1 MKQIEANRKNAAR
14 STGPKSEQ
22 GKAAVRYNALT
33 HGFRSKELD
42 LLPKE
47 DAEGFQANLDA
58 WFADYAPTNPT
69 ETRLVRQAA
78 ILSWKLDRAES
89 REAALL
95 SRQVREAV
103 AQAEQTRRD
112 RVNDALARLLPDAD
126 NAIQN
131 GYDAES
137 AASLRETVEGTAEG
151 CRELLHHWG
160 TLREVFTWESFWE
173 PEDEMRAIRL
183 LGADARRISDPAVL
197 DVIVVNRAAMLSGD
211 VLTEPFFKLDGPLGI
226 TLDQDAARDACQRWR
241 ENAVARMGLLTAT
254 ADQEIARLQGVLEVR
269 ERDGDLGAEEIAEAA
284 DIAGFDVGGE
294 VERLQ
299 KYQAVMQ
306 RQFIKTVETIS
317 KLRLQAVKLEKE
329 YARLTAEPSLRGGR
343 SGATGRTRPVPQN
356 LAGIVVTNSD
366 PEPGDAGEA
375 DFTHE
380 NGAIKANLDNEAR
393 DDAGRETGVP
403 GEDDAGR
410 ETGVP
415 GKDDAGRDVE
425 VPGDRLTATEN
436 GAIKAN
442 LAPQIRPSSK
452 NEARRAR
459 RNREKAA
466 RRYFGKG

>member
-1 MKQIEANRKNAAR
+1 MATQKQIEANRKNAAR

-42 LLPKE
+42 LLPEE

-103 AQAEQTRRD
+103 AQAEQTRRN

-254 ADQEIARLQGVLEVR
+254 ADQEIARLQGVLAVR

-317 KLRLQAVKLEKE
+317 KLRLQDVKLEKE
-329 YARLTAEPSLRGGR
+329 RAKL
-343 SGATGRTRPVPQN
+343 
-356 LAGIVVTNSD
+356 
-366 PEPGDAGEA
+366 GEI
-375 DFTHE
+375 
-380 NGAIKANLDNEAR
+380 GAIKANWDDVAR
-393 DDAGRETGVP
+393 DDAGRETGVS
-403 GEDDAGR
+403 GE
-410 ETGVP
+410 
-415 GKDDAGRDVE
+415 DDAGRDVE

-442 LAPQIRPSSK
+442 LAPRIPFTFTPERESVVEPVRPSSK